1 MSIGFKEK
9 LTTSG
14 DSSESP
20 KESDKAVE
28 DLSQALTKKKEAKEY
43 KIEHDSNK
51 KSSAKSKN
59 NIIFAA
65 VLASMFVLV
74 IYAFITATSDTSVI
88 DKSSETAT
96 INNDIDISTEDSNG
110 VLDVSQADSNDT
122 SEEITT
128 ESNSNA
134 IYDDNGN
141 IVSSNGIYDG
151 DGNVI
156 SSDEDIIEPGLPN
169 FSDSESNTTTATVYS
184 ASDYIK
190 DLNGVDVS
198 AVYNVKSRDYIK
210 DFVNYEAKRAIIDDG
225 MELYW
230 LEVTYGSKKYRV
242 QVPFYA
248 FKDLDKTGICIVEIE
263 VLTLEGGEKIISYMQ
278 IITDYSNLS
287 N

>member
-1 MSIGFKEK
+1 MAIGFKER

-14 DSSESP
+14 DSEESS

-43 KIEHDSNK
+43 KIEHNSNK
-51 KSSAKSKN
+51 KSTVKSKN
-59 NIIFAA
+59 YIIFT
-65 VLASMFVLV
+65 VVFASMFALI
-74 IYAFITATSDTSVI
+74 IYAFMTRASNTSII

-96 INNDIDISTEDSNG
+96 VNNDMDKSTEDING
-110 VLDVSQADSNDT
+110 VVDISKADSTAT

-128 ESNSNA
+128 ESNPNA
-134 IYDDNGN
+134 IYDDDGS

-151 DGNVI
+151 DGNII

-169 FSDSESNTTTATVYS
+169 FSDSKSNTTTATVYS

-248 FKDLDKTGICIVEIE
+248 FKDLDKTGICVVEIE